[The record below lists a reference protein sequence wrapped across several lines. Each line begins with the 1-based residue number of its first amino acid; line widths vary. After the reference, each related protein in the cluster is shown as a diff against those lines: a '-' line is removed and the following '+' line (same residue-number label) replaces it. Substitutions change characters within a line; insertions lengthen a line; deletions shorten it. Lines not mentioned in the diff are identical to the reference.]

1 VIEAPTPPIAEV
13 PAKVSR
19 IWRIALIVVAV
30 QAVLV
35 LLGTVAFSALGLADQ
50 PTCGGG

>member
-1 VIEAPTPPIAEV
+1 VIEAPAPAPAEV

-19 IWRIALIVVAV
+19 IWRIVLIVVAV
-30 QAVLV
+30 QALLV

>member
-1 VIEAPTPPIAEV
+1 VIEAPTQTAREGTPRLRRVWQIV
-13 PAKVSR
+13 
-19 IWRIALIVVAV
+19 LIVVAV